1 MEEPSLLDRI
11 EFGVTLPSVTGIAE
25 FARNAEALDYD
36 YLGCGE
42 HMMFHGPIG
51 NSLIGLSV
59 AAGVTTKIKLMSSVV
74 LLPLYN
80 PMVLAKQTSVL
91 DVASSGRY
99 HMGIGVGGEF
109 PKEFEASGIP
119 VKERGSR
126 ANEALEVITKLWTE
140 QSVGFEGRYS
150 RFTGVTLSPPPTQKP
165 HPPIWVAGRKEPA
178 MRRAAKYGDGWL
190 PYMYTPQMVHES
202 VDKIRQFRGEF
213 GREGNDVRT
222 GLFIFGSI
230 AANREDA
237 QSLGRNYAQDFSSLA
252 AKYTLSGT
260 PEDCRKRIRQ
270 YVDAGVRTV
279 LVTWVCK
286 PEDIQANVRLFAE
299 EVVPE
304 FR

>member
-1 MEEPSLLDRI
+1 MDRI
-11 EFGVTLPSVTGIAE
+11 EFGVTLPSMKDIAQ
-25 FARNAEALDYD
+25 FARRAEALDYD

-80 PMVLAKQTSVL
+80 PMVLAKQTSAL
-91 DVASSGRY
+91 DVASGGRY
-99 HMGIGVGGEF
+99 HMGIGIGGEF
-109 PKEFEASGIP
+109 PKEFEACGVA

-140 QSVGFEGRYS
+140 QSVSFAGRYS
-150 RFTGVTLSPPPTQKP
+150 QFTGVTLSPPPTQKP
-165 HPPIWVAGRKEPA
+165 RPPIWVAGRKEPA

-190 PYMYTPQMVHES
+190 PYMYTPEMVRES
-202 VDKIRQFRGEF
+202 VGKIRQFRRELGVDGSEF
-213 GREGNDVRT
+213 RT
-222 GLFIFGSI
+222 GLYIFGSI
-230 AANREDA
+230 SARGQDAIDQAA
-237 QSLGRNYAQDFSSLA
+237 QTLGRNYAQDFSKLA

-279 LVTWVCK
+279 VISWACR
-286 PEDIQANVRLFAE
+286 PENIPENVRLFAE
-299 EVVPE
+299 EVVPA

>member
-1 MEEPSLLDRI
+1 MMDRV
-11 EFGVTLPSVTGIAE
+11 EFGVTLPSVKGIAD
-25 FARNAEALDYD
+25 FALNAEVLDYD

-91 DVASSGRY
+91 DVASGGRY
-99 HMGIGVGGEF
+99 HMGIGIGGEF
-109 PKEFEASGIP
+109 PKEFEACGVP

-140 QSVGFEGRYS
+140 QSVNFEGRYS
-150 RFTGVTLSPPPTQKP
+150 RFTGVTLAPPPAQKP

-178 MRRAAKYGDGWL
+178 MHRAAKYGDGWL
-190 PYMYTPQMVHES
+190 PYMYTPEMVHES
-202 VDKIRQFRGEF
+202 VGKIRQFRREL
-213 GREGNDVRT
+213 GREANDVRT

-230 AANREDA
+230 SANREDA
-237 QSLGRNYAQDFSSLA
+237 IEQAAQTLGRNYAQDFSSLA

-279 LVTWVCK
+279 VISWVCE
-286 PEDIQANVRLFAE
+286 PEDVPANVRMFAE
-299 EVVPE
+299 EVAPE

>member
-1 MEEPSLLDRI
+1 MMDRV
-11 EFGVTLPSVTGIAE
+11 EFGVTLPSVKGIAE
-25 FARNAEALDYD
+25 FALNAEVLDYD

-42 HMMFHGPIG
+42 HMMFHGPTG

-59 AAGVTTKIKLMSSVV
+59 AAGVTTKIRLMSSVV

-91 DVASSGRY
+91 DVASGGRY
-99 HMGIGVGGEF
+99 HMGIGIGGEF
-109 PKEFEASGIP
+109 PKEFEACGVP

-126 ANEALEVITKLWTE
+126 ANEALEVITKVWTE
-140 QSVGFEGRYS
+140 QSVSFEGRYS
-150 RFTGVTLSPPPTQKP
+150 RFTGVTLAPPPAQKP
-165 HPPIWVAGRKEPA
+165 LPPIWVAGRKEPA

-190 PYMYTPQMVHES
+190 PYMYTPEMVHES
-202 VDKIRQFRGEF
+202 VGKIRQFRREL

-222 GLFIFGSI
+222 GLYIFGSI
-230 AANREDA
+230 SANREDA
-237 QSLGRNYAQDFSSLA
+237 IDQAAQTLGRNYAQDFSSLA

-279 LVTWVCK
+279 VISWVCE
-286 PEDIQANVRLFAE
+286 PEDVPANVRLFAE
-299 EVVPE
+299 EVAPE

>member
-1 MEEPSLLDRI
+1 MMDRV
-11 EFGVTLPSVTGIAE
+11 EFGVTLPSVKGIAD
-25 FARNAEALDYD
+25 FARSIEALDYD

-91 DVASSGRY
+91 DVASDGRY
-99 HMGIGVGGEF
+99 HMGIGIGGEF
-109 PKEFEASGIP
+109 PKEFEASGVP

-140 QSVGFEGRYS
+140 PRVDFEGRYS

-165 HPPIWVAGRKEPA
+165 HPPIWVAGRKAPA

-190 PYMYTPQMVHES
+190 PYMYTPEMVHES
-202 VDKIRQFRGEF
+202 VEKIRQFRREL
-213 GREGNDVRT
+213 GREANDIRT

-230 AANREDA
+230 SANREDAIQQAA
-237 QSLGRNYAQDFSSLA
+237 QSLGRNYAQDFSNLA

-260 PEDCRKRIRQ
+260 PDDCRKRIRQ

-279 LVTWVCK
+279 LVSWVCQ
-286 PEDIQANVRLFAE
+286 PEDIAANVQMFAE